1 MPQRATSTSFK
12 PGQSG
17 NPGGRPKGS
26 PTLAFAIRA
35 LVAEA
40 LADEATRASALAQF
54 KALLT
59 SRKSVLAA
67 LEFAAKINREIGA
80 GIGAEIE
87 TPDGTTVRLTWP
99 DAG

>member
-1 MPQRATSTSFK
+1 MPQRETTTSFK

-17 NPGGRPKGS
+17 NPRGRPKGS

-40 LADEATRASALAQF
+40 LADEGTRVAAVAQL

-59 SRKSVLAA
+59 ARKSVLAS
-67 LEFAAKINREIGA
+67 LEFAAKVNREIGA
-80 GIGAEIE
+80 GITAEVG
-87 TPDGTTVRLTWP
+87 TPDATKVRLTWP